1 MQQVTHAETQ
11 AIIALANA
19 NTKKNRKY
27 KINGPGLAEIKE
39 TTALKASP
47 ARQRRRYI
55 SGTIKC
61 ETSAQPKAKRTI
73 KHTQKPKPIVNPK
86 LACE

>member
-1 MQQVTHAETQ
+1 MQQVTHAEIQ
-11 AIIALANA
+11 AISALANA

-55 SGTIKC
+55 NGTIKC